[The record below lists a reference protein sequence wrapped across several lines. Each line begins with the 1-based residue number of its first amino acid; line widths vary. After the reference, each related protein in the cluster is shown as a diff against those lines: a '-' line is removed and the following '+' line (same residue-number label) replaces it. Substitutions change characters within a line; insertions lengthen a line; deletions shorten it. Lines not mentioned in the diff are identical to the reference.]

1 MTVDG
6 DRTGGGAEQEGTLG
20 ASQSAGNGAAG
31 TDTAAVIALVGE
43 AGRTL
48 NRSSYPVSYS
58 RVMMDQIA
66 GAYGVEAEYA
76 VLPNL
81 IMGVSKS
88 DHRVAMLGPA
98 GSFRFDQVVASQDE
112 ILVARRAEVPA
123 ADALAALQR
132 LERIPA
138 PYPPWLRIFG
148 YVLMGVGV
156 AGLFQMSIPAI
167 VGAAVLGAAAGI
179 ALVAA
184 GDRPNLGALMPVLM
198 TFCAA
203 LLVAVVSR
211 AIGFDDPVRLAVVPA
226 IALIPGAGLTASLIE
241 LARGDMV
248 SGSSRLIYS
257 LTIVM
262 SMAFGFAVA
271 ISLVDL
277 PVSQLEGSGAAP
289 TPVWVSWVGALVFV
303 VGTAIYFCTPRSV
316 LVASIIVP
324 VVAFAVAQ
332 GVSLVIPATLAA
344 GVATAVALLLARI
357 INGRAGGGP
366 AVAVIFIPAFWLL
379 VPTSLVFVSFTG
391 LITEDHKLTALG
403 HDAVMTLLSM
413 AVGILIVG
421 LLPPLTG
428 RMREALAISDVETQP
443 VDGSAQPTA

>member
-1 MTVDG
+1 MDG
-6 DRTGGGAEQEGTLG
+6 DMSRGGAEGDG
-20 ASQSAGNGAAG
+20 PPKPSAGDGGAAAVG
-31 TDTAAVIALVGE
+31 DTAAVIALVGE
-43 AGRTL
+43 TGRTL
-48 NRSSYPVSYS
+48 NRASYPVSYS

-66 GAYGVEAEYA
+66 RAYGVEAEYA

-81 IMGVSKS
+81 IMGVSKG

-98 GSFRFDQVVASQDE
+98 GSFRFDQVVASQNE
-112 ILVARRAEVPA
+112 ILLARRAAVPA
-123 ADALAALQR
+123 ADALASLQR

-138 PYPPWLRIFG
+138 PYPSWLRILG
-148 YVLMGVGV
+148 YVLMGIGV
-156 AGLFQMSIPAI
+156 AGLFRMSIPAI
-167 VGAAVLGAAAGI
+167 VGAAVLGALAGV

-184 GDRPNLGALMPVLM
+184 GDRPNIAALMPVLM

-203 LLVAVVSR
+203 LGVAWVSGLT
-211 AIGFDDPVRLAVVPA
+211 GFDDPVRLAVVPA

-257 LTIVM
+257 LTIVF

-277 PVSQLEGSGAAP
+277 PTSQLQGTGAAP
-289 TPVWVSWVGALVFV
+289 TPAWVAWAGALVFV
-303 VGTAIYFCTPRSV
+303 VGAAIYFCTPRSV
-316 LVASIIVP
+316 LAASIIVP
-324 VVAFAVAQ
+324 LIAFAVDQA
-332 GVSLVIPATLAA
+332 VALAIPATLAA

-379 VPTSLVFVSFTG
+379 VPTTLVFVSFTG
-391 LITEDHKLTALG
+391 LITDDRSLTSLG
-403 HDAVMTLLSM
+403 HDAIMTLLSM

-421 LLPPLTG
+421 LLPPLTR
-428 RMREALAISDVETQP
+428 RMREALASDDAGIE
-443 VDGSAQPTA
+443 GR